1 MITPSEQLRE
11 ISCSFGHGNTGID
24 LIAPYGHRSAPRRVE
39 Q

>member
-11 ISCSFGHGNTGID
+11 ISCSVGHGHTGID
-24 LIAPYGHRSAPRRVE
+24 LIAPYGRRSALRRVE